1 MPGHYHNRYPQQYE
15 AELRA
20 ARQAGVV
27 PTAVP
32 GTQFDG
38 LAAEGERMIYV
49 VVDGQLR
56 VSKRRARGE
65 HISHAVLAGGDL
77 VHAAGEFEVI
87 DRDGAWEVIA
97 LNNMSGH
104 YRPAP
109 DTLEIAR
116 AAFESAGLPVRPDG
130 IQHYDLGTP

>member
-1 MPGHYHNRYPQQYE
+1 MPHHYYNRYRQQYE

-20 ARQAGVV
+20 ARRAGVAPV
-27 PTAVP
+27 AVP
-32 GTQFDG
+32 GTQFEA

-49 VVDGQLR
+49 IADGQLL
-56 VSKRRARGE
+56 VSKRRAGDE
-65 HISHAVLAGGDL
+65 QISHAVLATGGP

-87 DRDGAWEVIA
+87 DRDGAWEVA
-97 LNNMSGH
+97 RLNNMSGH

-109 DTLEIAR
+109 DSLAIAC

-130 IQHYDLGTP
+130 IRHYDLGTP